1 MNFGDFEKD
10 IESKLHKGQLR
21 NLPEDTTMPWDKV
34 FATNVEMDS

>member
-10 IESKLHKGQLR
+10 IESKLYKGQLR

-34 FATNVEMDS
+34 SATNVEMDS

>member
-21 NLPEDTTMPWDKV
+21 NLPEDTTMPRDKV